1 MSRRNTEL
9 LLLVLVGVAATI
21 AYVSV
26 YAARF
31 HDIRRDSIVTGGV
44 FAVLFLVI
52 HLCERRYLAQAD
64 PYLVPLAALLSSIPG
79 V

>member
-9 LLLVLVGVAATI
+9 ALLALVGVAATV

-31 HDIRRDSIVTGGV
+31 HDISRDSIVTGLI

-52 HLCERRYLAQAD
+52 HLAERRYLAQAD
-64 PYLVPLAALLSSIPG
+64 PYLVPHRGAAQRRSA
-79 V
+79 